1 MEREIIPFTITS
13 KRIKYLGINLPKEAK
28 DLYSEIRHWW
38 KRSKMTQTDR
48 KIHHVLGME
57 ESTLSSSLQS
67 ATCMPSQPEAEVQK
81 TNYAL
86 RTNVRVGE

>member
-1 MEREIIPFTITS
+1 
-13 KRIKYLGINLPKEAK
+13 
-28 DLYSEIRHWW
+28 
-38 KRSKMTQTDR
+38 MTQTDR